1 VNPIAIFFLPV
12 KELKKDEFLNDAV
25 NNPVLSDWSGKA
37 VGSKAEDLSRNDKW
51 LCPI

>member
-1 VNPIAIFFLPV
+1 V